1 MDMTAYTIRIDELLR
16 NLKPFFP
23 RFEEYA
29 ENKSNRSM
37 YFLTCQNDME
47 ISLNN
52 QMRSPYPG
60 GLDIWVAPT
69 VGLWNKAD
77 IQVYRRYDVENGPF
91 DNRAGLI
98 LNDMPFAF
106 VEKMLRN
113 ILKCIRNKGIFNF
126 NLVAS
131 VGGWHEIPMEKLIE
145 EGFGD
150 EEDSGLPM
158 EEPAESSEAV
168 LSN

>member
-37 YFLTCQNDME
+37 YFLTCQNEMK
-47 ISLNN
+47 ISFDY
-52 QMRSPYPG
+52 SKKSSYPG

-126 NLVAS
+126 NLIAS

-150 EEDSGLPM
+150 DEDPVLPL
-158 EEPAESSEAV
+158 EDPIESSKAV

>member
-37 YFLTCQNDME
+37 YFLTCQNEMK
-47 ISLNN
+47 ISFDY
-52 QMRSPYPG
+52 SKKSSYPG

-113 ILKCIRNKGIFNF
+113 ILKCIRNEGIFNF
-126 NLVAS
+126 NLITS
-131 VGGWHEIPMEKLIE
+131 VGGWHEIPMEKLVE

-150 EEDSGLPM
+150 DEDPVLPL

>member
-37 YFLTCQNDME
+37 YFLTCQNEMK
-47 ISLNN
+47 ISFDY
-52 QMRSPYPG
+52 SKKSSYPG

-98 LNDMPFAF
+98 LNDMPFTF

-131 VGGWHEIPMEKLIE
+131 VGGWHEIPMEKLVE

-150 EEDSGLPM
+150 DEDPVLPL
-158 EEPAESSEAV
+158 EDPIESSEAV
-168 LSN
+168 LSS

>member
-37 YFLTCQNDME
+37 YFLTCQNEMK
-47 ISLNN
+47 ISFDY
-52 QMRSPYPG
+52 SKKSSYPG

-131 VGGWHEIPMEKLIE
+131 VGGWHEIPMEKLVE

-150 EEDSGLPM
+150 DEDPVLPL
-158 EEPAESSEAV
+158 EDPIESSEAV

>member
-37 YFLTCQNDME
+37 YFLTCQNEMK
-47 ISLNN
+47 ISFDYSKKSL
-52 QMRSPYPG
+52 YPG
-60 GLDIWVAPT
+60 GLDILVAPT

-113 ILKCIRNKGIFNF
+113 ILKCIRNEGIFNF
-126 NLVAS
+126 NLIAS

-150 EEDSGLPM
+150 EEDSGIPM
-158 EEPAESSEAV
+158 EELAESSEAV
-168 LSN
+168 LSS

>member
-1 MDMTAYTIRIDELLR
+1 MDMTAYTIRIDELLW

-37 YFLTCQNDME
+37 YFLTCQNEMK
-47 ISLNN
+47 ISFDY
-52 QMRSPYPG
+52 SKKSSYPG

-131 VGGWHEIPMEKLIE
+131 VGGWHEIPMEKLVE

-150 EEDSGLPM
+150 DEDSELPI
-158 EEPAESSEAV
+158 EEPIESSEAV

>member
-37 YFLTCQNDME
+37 YFLTCQNEMK
-47 ISLNN
+47 ISFDY
-52 QMRSPYPG
+52 SKKSSYPG

-131 VGGWHEIPMEKLIE
+131 VGGWHEIPMEKLVE

-150 EEDSGLPM
+150 DEDPVLPL
-158 EEPAESSEAV
+158 EDPIESSEAV
-168 LSN
+168 LSS

>member
-1 MDMTAYTIRIDELLR
+1 MDMTTYTISVDELLR

-37 YFLTCQNDME
+37 YFLTCQNEMK
-47 ISLNN
+47 ISFDY
-52 QMRSPYPG
+52 SKESSYPG

-77 IQVYRRYDVENGPF
+77 IRVYRRYDFENSLY
-91 DNRAGLI
+91 DKRAGLI
-98 LNDMPFAF
+98 LNDMPFSF

-113 ILKCIRNKGIFNF
+113 ILKCIRNEGIFNF

-131 VGGWHEIPMEKLIE
+131 VGGWHEISMEKLIE

-150 EEDSGLPM
+150 DEDSGIPM
-158 EEPAESSEAV
+158 EESTEGSEAV

>member
-37 YFLTCQNDME
+37 YFLTCQNEMK
-47 ISLNN
+47 ISFDYSKK
-52 QMRSPYPG
+52 SPYPG

-150 EEDSGLPM
+150 EEDSGIPM
-158 EEPAESSEAV
+158 EELAESSEAV

>member
-1 MDMTAYTIRIDELLR
+1 
-16 NLKPFFP
+16 
-23 RFEEYA
+23 
-29 ENKSNRSM
+29 M
-37 YFLTCQNDME
+37 YFLTCQNEMK
-47 ISLNN
+47 ISFDY
-52 QMRSPYPG
+52 SKKSSYPG

-113 ILKCIRNKGIFNF
+113 ILKCIRNEGIFNF
-126 NLVAS
+126 NLIAS
-131 VGGWHEIPMEKLIE
+131 VGGWHEIPMEKLVE

-150 EEDSGLPM
+150 DEDPVLPL
-158 EEPAESSEAV
+158 EDPIESSEAV
-168 LSN
+168 LSS

>member
-37 YFLTCQNDME
+37 YFLTCQNEMK
-47 ISLNN
+47 ISFDY
-52 QMRSPYPG
+52 SKKSSYPG

-113 ILKCIRNKGIFNF
+113 ILKCIRNEGIFNF
-126 NLVAS
+126 NLIAS
-131 VGGWHEIPMEKLIE
+131 VGGWHEIPMEKLVE

-150 EEDSGLPM
+150 DEDPVLPL
-158 EEPAESSEAV
+158 EDPIESSEAV
-168 LSN
+168 LSS